1 MTARDTRG
9 WHIGQ
14 AALAVDDLDAAVA
27 FYRDTLGVPFIA
39 QPAPTLA
46 FFDCHGVRLM
56 LSSGT
61 GESGAGCTL
70 YFEVP
75 DIDRHYAELQHR
87 GVAFAGPPQGIHS
100 GAASPFYCEVP
111 DIDRHYAELQ
121 HRGVAF
127 AGPPQVIHS
136 AADYELRMAFFR
148 DPAGNMLALMAEQG
162 TYVGQ

>member
-87 GVAFAGPPQGIHS
+87 GVAFAGPPQ
-100 GAASPFYCEVP
+100 
-111 DIDRHYAELQ
+111 
-121 HRGVAF
+121 
-127 AGPPQVIHS
+127 VIHS